1 MATLVYKV
9 FALSLKW
16 NYYFLLLVVEV
27 SRVEVLTAE
36 LNQCCKAQL
45 TAGRVFLSV
54 RTQRPN
60 MMGRSQV
67 CVIWVSPLSSP
78 DSHRVLYQ

>member
-45 TAGRVFLSV
+45 GEFLSGENTKTNNDGEW
-54 RTQRPN
+54 R
-60 MMGRSQV
+60 
-67 CVIWVSPLSSP
+67 
-78 DSHRVLYQ
+78 